1 MRHGE
6 TVWNSEHRFTTHS
19 DVPLSEAGEAQAQ
32 VAAAELP
39 ATTIDRIWCSPLQ
52 RARVTAETIAAA
64 QPSRPPVSVDERLTE
79 ISAGPFDGHTEEEL
93 AASPMAEAF
102 AAWHTDGEPRFP
114 PGTESF
120 DTALA
125 RASAFLDERDGE
137 PGTTLVVTH
146 GSLARLMVSSWLLGG
161 PPPLHRHLWLD
172 NCRLAVVEWRG
183 GVPKMVGFNVQTVD
197 A

>member
-6 TVWNSEHRFTTHS
+6 TVWNKEHRFTTHS
-19 DVPLSEAGEAQAQ
+19 DVPLSDAGAAQAL
-32 VAAAELP
+32 AAAAAL
-39 ATTIDRIWCSPLQ
+39 ASRTIDRIWSSPLQ
-52 RARVTAETIAAA
+52 RALVTAETVAAA
-64 QPSRPPVSVDERLTE
+64 QASPPAVSVDDRLTE

-93 AASPMAEAF
+93 SAGPMAEAF
-102 AAWHTDGEPRFP
+102 AAWHTDGVPRFP

-120 DTALA
+120 DAALA
-125 RASAFLDERDGE
+125 RASAFLDERDGD

-183 GVPKMVGFNVQTVD
+183 GVPKMVGFNV
-197 A
+197 AG

>member
-19 DVPLSEAGEAQAQ
+19 DVPLSEAGTAQAQ
-32 VAAAELP
+32 TAAAAL
-39 ATTIDRIWCSPLQ
+39 ASRTIDRIWSSPLQ
-52 RARVTAETIAAA
+52 RALATAETIAAA
-64 QPSRPPVSVDERLTE
+64 QPSRPTVAVDERLTE

-93 AASPMAEAF
+93 AAGPMAEAF

-120 DTALA
+120 DTALS

-183 GVPKMVGFNVQTVD
+183 GVPKMIGFNVTG
-197 A
+197 